1 MASAQDNVRWEQS
14 LQSAGNVLLVPSEA
28 LPGALSKSQELS
40 YQVPQMV
47 SCLDVLQAKVPAA
60 NFTDKV
66 VLVGLTS
73 KSKQGS
79 QDGLTAA
86 AFWPLESLAPAAASL
101 MQIQTTP
108 EPLWGIWFTFATTLA
123 VILFMALG
131 VPNLPS
137 GAVIA
142 LCLVAGAGFLALEF
156 CLIAWAHVW
165 LRMVFP
171 ALLLG
176 IILLLQLLHRF
187 SPRRMKTVSAATAP
201 EQTDRMM
208 GLALQGQGQLDMAFE
223 RFQRIPMDDVVAA
236 DLYWLAMEYQRL
248 LRFEN
253 ATAVYQ
259 YIARYAPD
267 FKDVRARL
275 SDPTSTN
282 VPAQST
288 KASTDL
294 VMGQSNES
302 NQVPRAALGRY
313 RIEKPLGKGAM
324 GVVYLGKDPKI
335 GRQVAIKTMALSQEF
350 DGLELADARDR
361 FFREAKAAGRL
372 QHPGIVTIFDVGEE
386 ADLGFIAMEYVTG
399 QDLKAFCKPGQLMPV
414 PRVVSI
420 VARVAQALAHA
431 HRQQVIH
438 RDIKPG
444 NVMYDLVTDTVK
456 ITDFGIAR
464 ITDGNKTRTGIVLG
478 SPSYMAPEQLAGLTL
493 DGRSDLYALG
503 AMLFQLLTGVL
514 PFRAE
519 TLADLMAKIANEPA
533 PDVRQLRGDIS
544 EELARIVG
552 RLLEKLP
559 EKRYQDGE
567 SLASDLYSYAERV
580 QSRVAPLTP
589 KSAPVPAKSLD
600 LEL

>member
-1 MASAQDNVRWEQS
+1 
-14 LQSAGNVLLVPSEA
+14 
-28 LPGALSKSQELS
+28 
-40 YQVPQMV
+40 
-47 SCLDVLQAKVPAA
+47 
-60 NFTDKV
+60 
-66 VLVGLTS
+66 
-73 KSKQGS
+73 
-79 QDGLTAA
+79 
-86 AFWPLESLAPAAASL
+86 
-101 MQIQTTP
+101 
-108 EPLWGIWFTFATTLA
+108 
-123 VILFMALG
+123 
-131 VPNLPS
+131 
-137 GAVIA
+137 
-142 LCLVAGAGFLALEF
+142 
-156 CLIAWAHVW
+156 
-165 LRMVFP
+165 
-171 ALLLG
+171 
-176 IILLLQLLHRF
+176 
-187 SPRRMKTVSAATAP
+187 
-201 EQTDRMM
+201 
-208 GLALQGQGQLDMAFE
+208 
-223 RFQRIPMDDVVAA
+223 
-236 DLYWLAMEYQRL
+236 
-248 LRFEN
+248 
-253 ATAVYQ
+253 
-259 YIARYAPD
+259 
-267 FKDVRARL
+267 
-275 SDPTSTN
+275 
-282 VPAQST
+282 
-288 KASTDL
+288 
-294 VMGQSNES
+294 
-302 NQVPRAALGRY
+302 
-313 RIEKPLGKGAM
+313 
-324 GVVYLGKDPKI
+324 
-335 GRQVAIKTMALSQEF
+335 MALSQEF